1 MITMGCCTSPAHHS
15 TTNANNM
22 KTKFRI
28 SKKKTKK
35 VYDAAGRLVS
45 ERHVLN
51 DAVIDRWVGRRATE

>member
-1 MITMGCCTSPAHHS
+1 
-15 TTNANNM
+15 M

-28 SKKKTKK
+28 SKKKKTKK